1 MIIPRNYRVSW
12 PHRDDEIWFS
22 NADAALAM
30 AEKWAAEDCALVLVW
45 SRPGAFYIGRFDGRV
60 K

>member
-1 MIIPRNYRVSW
+1 MLPARDYKVFW
-12 PHRDDEIWFS
+12 PHFNEEVWFY
-22 NADAALAM
+22 NADVALKW
-30 AEKWAAEDCALVLVW
+30 AEKWSQEDHALVLVW